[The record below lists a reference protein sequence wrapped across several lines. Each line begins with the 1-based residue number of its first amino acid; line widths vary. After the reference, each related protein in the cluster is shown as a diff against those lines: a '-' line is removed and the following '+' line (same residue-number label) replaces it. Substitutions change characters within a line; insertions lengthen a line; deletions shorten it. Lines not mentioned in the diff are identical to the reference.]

1 MKDGKED
8 GKIKEEDCG
17 AGHVV
22 CKSVCKEGEGVSLIP
37 QPTKLRYNNSFV
49 SCDPM

>member
-22 CKSVCKEGEGVSLIP
+22 CKSVCKEGEGVSFNS
-37 QPTKLRYNNSFV
+37 PTNKTWI
-49 SCDPM
+49 